1 MAVATYTQGE
11 LRKCKNS
18 GVEATYLWYN
28 LNTMHKYLLATS
40 CLVGFSVFA
49 AEVTLPVYEVV
60 NRPLKVETRL
70 PGRVVPIS
78 KVDVVPQVSGEILE
92 VCFEN
97 GALVNE
103 GDTLYKLDPVKYAA
117 AVKNAEAKVQECK
130 ANVAY
135 AEQSYNRHKRL
146 LETRA
151 VSLDAVDNALSQRDS
166 SRAAYAA
173 AQADLVYAR
182 DNLLHCEIKAPISG
196 KIGSTAMTR
205 GNYAK
210 AGDAPL
216 VSIIQISPIRIRF
229 SLSNRRFLSLFGGMS
244 SRLRDESTA
253 KIFLANG
260 QEHSGKGAFEYVENT
275 ADELTD
281 TIQIYFQF
289 ENPDATLRPGG
300 TVTVVLGSKKGE
312 MMPAVPPSAI
322 MQDVQGPYV
331 WVLDENNVA
340 VRRSIARGDL
350 VGDWVFIEKGLKEGE
365 RIVANGAH
373 KVKRGMTVKA
383 AK

>member
-1 MAVATYTQGE
+1 
-11 LRKCKNS
+11 
-18 GVEATYLWYN
+18 
-28 LNTMHKYLLATS
+28 MHKYILTS
-40 CLVGFSVFA
+40 CCLVSLALFA
-49 AEVTLPVYEVV
+49 SEVTVPVYEVV

-78 KVDVVPQVSGEILE
+78 RVDVVPQVSGEILE

-97 GALVNE
+97 GAIVNE
-103 GDTLYKLDPVKYAA
+103 GDTLYRLDPVKYAA

-151 VSLDAVDNALSQRDS
+151 VSLDAVDNALSLRDS

-216 VSIIQISPIRIRF
+216 VSIVQLSPIRVRF
-229 SLSNRRFLSLFGGMS
+229 SLSNRRFLNLFGGLS
-244 SRLRDESTA
+244 RRLREESIA
-253 KIFLANG
+253 SVALANG
-260 QEHSGKGAFEYVENT
+260 EAHTGKGAFDYVENT

-281 TIQIYFQF
+281 TIQVFFQY

-300 TVTVVLGSKKGE
+300 TVTVMLGSKKGE
-312 MMPAVPPSAI
+312 MMPTVPPSAI
-322 MQDVQGPYV
+322 LQDVQGPYV
-331 WVLDENNVA
+331 WVLDENNIA
-340 VRRSIARGDL
+340 SRRSVARGDL
-350 VGDWVFIEKGLKEGE
+350 VGDWVFIEKGVKAGE
-365 RIVANGAH
+365 IIVADGAH

>member
-1 MAVATYTQGE
+1 
-11 LRKCKNS
+11 
-18 GVEATYLWYN
+18 
-28 LNTMHKYLLATS
+28 LAG
-40 CLVGFSVFA
+40 LALFA
-49 AEVTLPVYEVV
+49 AEVTVPVYEVV

-78 KVDVVPQVSGEILE
+78 RVDVVPQVSGEILE

-97 GALVNE
+97 GAIVNE
-103 GDTLYKLDPVKYAA
+103 GDTLYRLDPVKYAA

-151 VSLDAVDNALSQRDS
+151 VSLDAVDNALSLRDS

-216 VSIIQISPIRIRF
+216 VSIVQLSPIRVRF
-229 SLSNRRFLSLFGGMS
+229 SLSNRRFLNLFGGLS
-244 SRLRDESTA
+244 RRLREESIA
-253 KIFLANG
+253 SVALANG
-260 QEHSGKGAFEYVENT
+260 EAHTGKGAFDYVENT

-281 TIQIYFQF
+281 TIQVFFQY

-300 TVTVVLGSKKGE
+300 TVTVMLGSKKGE
-312 MMPAVPPSAI
+312 MMPTVPPSAI
-322 MQDVQGPYV
+322 LQDVQGPYV
-331 WVLDENNVA
+331 WVLDENNIA
-340 VRRSIARGDL
+340 SRRSVARGDL
-350 VGDWVFIEKGLKEGE
+350 VGDWVFIEKGVKAGE
-365 RIVANGAH
+365 IIVADGAH